1 MSSLPTSHQARLPSL
16 TEQATA
22 MRPVDAGHPSLLQP
36 FRTATLPVRH
46 TVSMEEIEDEDAVQY
61 VGESL
66 HGGSHLLERNDE
78 PGDLLCSTSDGPS
91 LSTPLDNPR
100 GVFKIVVP
108 DFLL

>member
-1 MSSLPTSHQARLPSL
+1 MRMVSLFHDDNILFDL
-16 TEQATA
+16 
-22 MRPVDAGHPSLLQP
+22 RP
-36 FRTATLPVRH
+36 F
-46 TVSMEEIEDEDAVQY
+46 IAVQY

-78 PGDLLCSTSDGPS
+78 PGGLFSPKESTYEDLCSTSDGPS

-100 GVFKIVVP
+100 GAFKIVVP